1 MSGSNTTRADSPAD
15 FGTSPRGVA
24 SRWIAEI
31 RLAERDEH
39 RWVERGRKVEARYLD
54 ERRDMDR
61 GAHRFNIFW
70 SNVQTL
76 KPAIYA
82 KPPKPIVQ
90 RRYLDADPVGRAAST
105 ILQRAIATSIEMS
118 DWHECTDQAVMDY
131 LLPGRGVCWA
141 RYEPH
146 FRDVGAAQVQG
157 AEAVEGMGTP
167 GDMGGEE
174 PGEEDEPNDD
184 GVSITTTVEDD
195 SEITYE
201 EVCWDYVNWR
211 DFLHSPARTWQEVR
225 WVARRVLMTME
236 EGVERFGA
244 MFRDVPM
251 TWRPDGIDEN
261 DSAFQLFARARVYE
275 IWNKT
280 DRKVVWMC
288 PDYGD
293 APLDVKDDPWK
304 LDGFFPC
311 PRPLYATTTSSSL
324 MPRPDYAM
332 YQDQAEE
339 LDNLTQRIA
348 KLAQAIKAVGVYDAS
363 ADGVQRVFNEGVENQ
378 LIPVAQWASFQT
390 GGGFKGAVDFL
401 PLDTMAQA
409 LAQLVEVRESTKRDL
424 YEITGI
430 SDIVRGQGMA
440 SATATAERIKG
451 QFAQLRLRD
460 RVNEV
465 ARFCR
470 DMVRITGELI
480 CKHFQ
485 PETLLMISDY
495 QNSTGATPEIAQAAI
510 ALLKNDQS
518 RGFRIDIE
526 VDSTVIADQ
535 QEEQAARVEF
545 LAMAGNFLK
554 EAVPLA
560 MQVPALATL
569 AGQML
574 LFGVRGFPIGRE
586 MEGVFESALE
596 QLAQAQQQP
605 QQEKPDPAVMEA
617 EAKTA
622 EAQARL
628 QLDAQKA
635 AQEAQFREVELQ
647 IESARVTLE
656 GRKLDLEEQ
665 NATHEREMNGRE
677 QVIRAGDLAIK
688 ADAAEQKRRAET
700 MDQKMQEVTAIQQA
714 LEQLAQAMGQMGQQ
728 QGQAVQAIMDGQE
741 QIKRGVLAPRRVA
754 AQRGPDGKMMG
765 AVSTVEGFE

>member
-1 MSGSNTTRADSPAD
+1 MD
-15 FGTSPRGVA
+15 
-24 SRWIAEI
+24 
-31 RLAERDEH
+31 
-39 RWVERGRKVEARYLD
+39 RGRKVENRYLD
-54 ERRDMDR
+54 ERN
-61 GAHRFNIFW
+61 GADKGSHRFNIFW

-76 KPAIYA
+76 KPAVYA

-90 RRYLDADPVGRAAST
+90 RRYLDADPAGRAAST

-118 DWHECTDQAVMDY
+118 DWHETTDQSVMDY
-131 LLPGRGVCWA
+131 LIPGRGVCWA

-146 FRDVGAAQVQG
+146 VRDVGAKQVQA
-157 AEAVEGMGTP
+157 AEAGEGMGAP
-167 GDMGGEE
+167 SDMAQPESLTGNPESETGNSEE
-174 PGEEDEPNDD
+174 GEPNDD

-201 EVCWDYVNWR
+201 EVCWDYINWR

-225 WVARRVLMTME
+225 WVGRRVLMMQE

-244 MFRDVPM
+244 MFKDVPM
-251 TWRPDGIDEN
+251 TWRPEGIDED
-261 DSAFQLFARARVYE
+261 DSAFQLFCRARVYE
-275 IWNKT
+275 IWNKQT
-280 DRKVVWMC
+280 REVVWIC

-293 APLDVKDDPWK
+293 APLDVKPDPLK

-311 PRPLYATTTSSSL
+311 PRPLYATITSKSL
-324 MPRPDYAM
+324 MPRADFVM
-332 YQDQAEE
+332 YQDQANE
-339 LDNLTQRIA
+339 LDTLTQRIT
-348 KLAQAIKAVGVYDAS
+348 KLTQAIKAVGVYDAS
-363 ADGVQRVFNEGVENQ
+363 ADGVQRVFNEGIENE
-378 LIPVAQWASFQT
+378 LIPVAQWNSFQT

-409 LAQLVEVRESTKRDL
+409 LAQLVEVREATKRDL

-470 DMVRITGELI
+470 DMVRITGEII

-485 PETLLMISDY
+485 PETLLMMSDF
-495 QNSTGATPEIAQAAI
+495 QNSTGATPELAQAAI
-510 ALLKNDQS
+510 ALLKNDQA

-535 QEEQAARVEF
+535 QEEQQARVEF

-605 QQEKPDPAVMEA
+605 KPEPPPDPAVL
-617 EAKTA
+617 
-622 EAQARL
+622 EAQAKAQDAQVRL
-628 QLDAQKA
+628 QLDAQKQQQDAQTEHVRLQLEA
-635 AQEAQFREVELQ
+635 AKVQ
-647 IESARVTLE
+647 LE
-656 GRKLDLEEQ
+656 NRRIDLE
-665 NATHEREMNGRE
+665 AERDK
-677 QVIRAGDLAIK
+677 AA
-688 ADAAEQKRRAET
+688 ADANMREHRLKLGEMAISAAESEHAQRAEGL
-700 MDQKMQEVTAIQQA
+700 DRDISAVTAVNEAIQG
-714 LEQLAQAMGQMGQQ
+714 L
-728 QGQAVQAIMDGQE
+728 QAIMADIGNNQVRSH
-741 QIKRGVLAPRRVA
+741 QDMMKAVTAPRRVRA
-754 AQRGPDGKMMG
+754 MRGGDGKI
-765 AVSTVEGFE
+765 AEALSVPEGF

>member
-1 MSGSNTTRADSPAD
+1 MSGTATRADSPAD

-31 RLAERDEH
+31 RLAERDTT
-39 RWVERGRKVEARYLD
+39 RWRDRGRKVEARYLD
-54 ERRDMDR
+54 ERRERDR
-61 GAHRFNIFW
+61 GARKMNLFW

-105 ILQRAIATSIEMS
+105 ILQRAISTSIEMS
-118 DWHECTDQAVMDY
+118 DWHETTNQAVLDY
-131 LLPGRGVCWA
+131 LLPGRGVCWI

-146 FRDVGAAQVQG
+146 VRDVQAGEVRQREAAEGQG
-157 AEAVEGMGTP
+157 APMDMP
-167 GDMGGEE
+167 GDIPTAADAGEE
-174 PGEEDEPNDD
+174 AEPDDD
-184 GVSITTTVEDD
+184 GVGITNAVEND

-201 EVCWDYVNWR
+201 EACWDYINWN

-225 WVARRVLMTME
+225 WVARRVLMGLD

-251 TWRPDGIDEN
+251 TWRPEGIDEQ
-261 DSAFQLFARARVYE
+261 DTAFQLFSRAVVWE
-275 IWNKT
+275 IWDKPS
-280 DRKVVWMC
+280 RKVIWLC
-288 PDYGD
+288 IDYGEK
-293 APLDVKDDPWK
+293 PLDQKDDPWK

-311 PRPLYATTTSSSL
+311 PRPLFATLTSSSL
-324 MPRPDYAM
+324 LPRADFVM
-332 YQDQAEE
+332 YQDQADEI
-339 LDNLTQRIA
+339 DDLTQRISRLTA
-348 KLAQAIKAVGVYDAS
+348 AIKAVGVYDAS
-363 ADGVQRVFNEGVENQ
+363 ADGVQRIFNEGVDNQ
-378 LIPVAQWASFQT
+378 LIPVAQWNNFQT

-401 PLDTMAQA
+401 PLDTMTQA
-409 LAQLVEVRESTKRDL
+409 LAQLVEVREANKRDL

-460 RVNEV
+460 RVQDV

-470 DMVRITGELI
+470 DMVRMTGELI

-485 PETLLMISDY
+485 PETLLLLSDY
-495 QNSTGATPEIAQAAI
+495 QNTTGADPQTAQQAI
-510 ALLKNDQS
+510 ALLKNDQA

-526 VDSTVIADQ
+526 VDSTVVADQ
-535 QEEQAARVEF
+535 QEEQQARVEF
-545 LAMAGNFLK
+545 LSMAGNFLK

-574 LFGVRGFPIGRE
+574 LFGVRGFPVGRE
-586 MEGVFESALE
+586 MESVFETALE

-605 QQEKPDPAVMEA
+605 KEPPPPDPAIVEAQAQAQSEADKLAFEREKLAIEDKWKQTEFAIKAADTDLETRRLALEEQRDTHARSMAANDQGMKAREIDLKEGAAIQQEK
-617 EAKTA
+617 
-622 EAQARL
+622 
-628 QLDAQKA
+628 
-635 AQEAQFREVELQ
+635 AQEF
-647 IESARVTLE
+647 
-656 GRKLDLEEQ
+656 
-665 NATHEREMNGRE
+665 
-677 QVIRAGDLAIK
+677 
-688 ADAAEQKRRAET
+688 
-700 MDQKMQEVTAIQQA
+700 DQAIQQVTA
-714 LEQLAQAMGQMGQQ
+714 LQS
-728 QGQAVQAIMDGQE
+728 AVQAISEAM
-741 QIKRGVLAPRRVA
+741 
-754 AQRGPDGKMMG
+754 AQAKQTEP
-765 AVSTVEGFE
+765 A